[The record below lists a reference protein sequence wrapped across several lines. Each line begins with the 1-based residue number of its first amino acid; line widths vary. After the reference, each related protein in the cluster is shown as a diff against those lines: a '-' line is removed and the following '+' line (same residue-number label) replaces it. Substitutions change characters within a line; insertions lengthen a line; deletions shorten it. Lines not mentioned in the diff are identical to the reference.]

1 MKLQTPKIIRS
12 HPASDKYL
20 LSAWGDVDL
29 EKRNNPRKWKMSM
42 FYMQDKT
49 KKWKNPQHF
58 DAENQ
63 DLKPQELDVESSTIS
78 GVLTS
83 KFQTNSSEHHSVQ
96 QIKHE
101 LNGKHDERNSSCCL
115 ASWVRNFRQSYQNEA
130 CKIDKVCILFQKTK
144 CLDMGDK

>member
-1 MKLQTPKIIRS
+1 
-12 HPASDKYL
+12 

-29 EKRNNPRKWKMSM
+29 EKRNNPHKWKMAM

-63 DLKPQELDVESSTIS
+63 DLKPQELDVEGSTIS

-83 KFQTNSSEHHSVQ
+83 TFQTNSSEHHSVQ
-96 QIKHE
+96 
-101 LNGKHDERNSSCCL
+101 
-115 ASWVRNFRQSYQNEA
+115 
-130 CKIDKVCILFQKTK
+130 
-144 CLDMGDK
+144 